1 LAGADFAEMEHADS
15 CCGLGGTFSVYHY
28 GTSMA
33 INSSKSASIAR
44 SGADIVLTGCP
55 GCMMQISDG
64 LMREGIRKKVR
75 HILEILSE

>member
-1 LAGADFAEMEHADS
+1 
-15 CCGLGGTFSVYHY
+15 
-28 GTSMA
+28 MA
-33 INSSKSASIAR
+33 INSRKSGSIAR